1 VSSEE
6 HHVAVPT
13 LYGAP
18 AYARPPRPV
27 EVIERPID
35 ADDLPL
41 EFLRTPDEHELAA
54 RMTGSPFAPSL
65 APILVGTRSHGS
77 QGGLQG
83 RPFHLRSLTRRI
95 LPNS

>member
-6 HHVAVPT
+6 HHVAVPK

-35 ADDLPL
+35 PDDLPL
-41 EFLRTPDEHELAA
+41 EFLRTADDHELAA
-54 RMTGSPFAPSL
+54 RMTGSPFAPIL
-65 APILVGTRSHGS
+65 APILTGTKSHGS
-77 QGGLQG
+77 HGGLQG
-83 RPFHLRSLTRRI
+83 RPFHLRSLTRRV